1 MDNKACN
8 KVQPVG
14 RKGKKKQVKDELDR
28 IKQAEKKKR
37 QLEKAL
43 ATSAAIFGEDSD
55 DSCTVMLNKEEGFN
69 PWDYANNL
77 NLFMG
82 GGRGCFLQQGQA
94 NWGGQVSDA
103 YKDGWEWAMLEN
115 SNWSL
120 PYGAYGG
127 DLQASCSYLE
137 DGSWG
142 NTGVSADLIAA
153 QAVSA
158 LQITKDAA
166 VDTIVLNGMLGGFNC
181 CTCNPYSL
189 VHGYDFMQHHFIVV
203 IEQFRNIN
211 QTNRNE
217 GTEFSSFYGFTQ

>member
-1 MDNKACN
+1 MGKCKGCGKLGRMMPRDG
-8 KVQPVG
+8 PVNAFHSVLLCSPVVSVWDCIV
-14 RKGKKKQVKDELDR
+14 RKMRYLYRPEWKKKEEQQRLDE
-28 IKQAEKKKR
+28 EG
-37 QLEKAL
+37 
-43 ATSAAIFGEDSD
+43 AAIAEAVALHVLVGEDSD

-82 GGRGCFLQQGQA
+82 GGRGRGCFLQQGQA
-94 NWGGQVSDA
+94 NWGGQVCDA

-166 VDTIVLNGMLGGFNC
+166 VDTIVLNGMLGG
-181 CTCNPYSL
+181 
-189 VHGYDFMQHHFIVV
+189 
-203 IEQFRNIN
+203 
-211 QTNRNE
+211 
-217 GTEFSSFYGFTQ
+217 